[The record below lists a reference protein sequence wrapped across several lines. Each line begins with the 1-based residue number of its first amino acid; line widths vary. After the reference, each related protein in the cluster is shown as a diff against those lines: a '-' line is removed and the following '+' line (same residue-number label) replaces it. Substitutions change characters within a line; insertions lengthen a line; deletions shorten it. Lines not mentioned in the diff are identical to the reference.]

1 MIRLTKIIFFVADRA
16 NWISALSIALMMVIT
31 VIDVILRLFRCP
43 IPGTYDV
50 VGLLGALT
58 ISFSLGYTSI
68 EKGHISVDFI
78 MQKFPEKIKMTVNTV
93 NNLIATVFFAV
104 AAWQSMLYAMNLRDT
119 GEVSLTLQIPTY
131 PFVMGV
137 SAGCLLLCLVLIAES
152 MQSMRGVDIE

>member
-1 MIRLTKIIFFVADRA
+1 MIRFTKFIFFIADRA
-16 NWISALSIALMMVIT
+16 NWISALSITLMMTIT
-31 VIDVILRLFRCP
+31 VADIILRLFRCP

-78 MQKFPEKIKMTVNTV
+78 MQKFPEKIKMAVNTV
-93 NNLIATVFFAV
+93 NNLIATIFFAV

-137 SAGCLLLCLVLIAES
+137 SAGCLLLCLVLVAES